1 MSKKILLAL
10 FIVSTAGSSF
20 AQTKL
25 PMLTFSKIE
34 NLKDYISY
42 NYKLEAD
49 VLDTLC
55 LYTTVF
61 VKFNISQQGQVVDLR
76 FTKGTPTFILRALK
90 KAIESSNGHWEIDK
104 DEFHLCTT
112 NFILPVVLFYGA
124 GCKESEGV
132 LGLSTDVALEKKR
145 RDYFK
150 LDRTLRESNY
160 AVLNILNF
168 DDGGKYLDNLKCT
181 ILSPISFS
189 TNKD

>member
-61 VKFNISQQGQVVDLR
+61 VKFNISRNWIKMDKVRGNEQDL
-76 FTKGTPTFILRALK
+76 KGLK
-90 KAIESSNGHWEIDK
+90 INTSWIQEENNVEINENNK
-104 DEFHLCTT
+104 CRVLEFVKWWL
-112 NFILPVVLFYGA
+112 I
-124 GCKESEGV
+124 
-132 LGLSTDVALEKKR
+132 R
-145 RDYFK
+145 W
-150 LDRTLRESNY
+150 
-160 AVLNILNF
+160 
-168 DDGGKYLDNLKCT
+168 
-181 ILSPISFS
+181 
-189 TNKD
+189 